1 MVSEPFNADLADREM
16 FPARSVKVLSM
27 SEREPEISA
36 STTDTSASTAEFR
49 RFAAEAT
56 ETAPPW
62 SMRASGGRV
71 ALLAVAVIV
80 VAVILGI
87 VAVNVIKM

>member
-1 MVSEPFNADLADREM
+1 
-16 FPARSVKVLSM
+16 M

-49 RFAAEAT
+49 RFASGAAET
-56 ETAPPW
+56 TPPW
-62 SMRASGGRV
+62 SMRAPGQRV
-71 ALLAVAVIV
+71 ALLAIVVIA

-87 VAVNVIKM
+87 VAIIVINR

>member
-1 MVSEPFNADLADREM
+1 
-16 FPARSVKVLSM
+16 M

-49 RFAAEAT
+49 RFASGANV

-62 SMRASGGRV
+62 SMRAPGKRV
-71 ALLAVAVIV
+71 AMLALTVIA

-87 VAVNVIKM
+87 VAIIVISK

>member
-1 MVSEPFNADLADREM
+1 
-16 FPARSVKVLSM
+16 M

-49 RFAAEAT
+49 RFAAGANA

-62 SMRASGGRV
+62 SMRAPGSRV

-80 VAVILGI
+80 VAAILVTAAVI
-87 VAVNVIKM
+87 VINM

>member
-1 MVSEPFNADLADREM
+1 
-16 FPARSVKVLSM
+16 M

-49 RFAAEAT
+49 RFASGANA

-62 SMRASGGRV
+62 SMRVPGKRV
-71 ALLAVAVIV
+71 VLLVVTVIAVAVV
-80 VAVILGI
+80 LGI
-87 VAVNVIKM
+87 VAIIVINK

>member
-1 MVSEPFNADLADREM
+1 
-16 FPARSVKVLSM
+16 M
-27 SEREPEISA
+27 SEREPDISA

-49 RFAAEAT
+49 RFASGANA

-62 SMRASGGRV
+62 SMRAPGKRV
-71 ALLAVAVIV
+71 ALLAITVIA

-87 VAVNVIKM
+87 VAIIVINK